1 MPKRKKRARGR
12 LGLDRSDGSPRA
24 KTSSVPP
31 PADEA
36 AQDCGVTADHPTR
49 RP

>member
-1 MPKRKKRARGR
+1 MPKRKRKTRGR
-12 LGLDRSDGSPRA
+12 RGLDCSDGSPRA

-31 PADEA
+31 PADEVTRDRGDA
-36 AQDCGVTADHPTR
+36 ADCPPR